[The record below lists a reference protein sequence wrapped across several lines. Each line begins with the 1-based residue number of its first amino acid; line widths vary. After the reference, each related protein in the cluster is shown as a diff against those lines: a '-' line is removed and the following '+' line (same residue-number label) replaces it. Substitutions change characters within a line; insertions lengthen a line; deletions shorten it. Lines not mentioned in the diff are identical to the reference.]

1 MRTLKLRI
9 NRGRGRRVQG
19 SGTAFKRL
27 LSENPAHKTVK
38 LNPQMRQ
45 KVLSTIYKKYKQ
57 MGDGSLNKERKH
69 EIMDAADG
77 YQHYVLE
84 DMTDG
89 ELLAYGRWKG
99 IIG

>member
-1 MRTLKLRI
+1 MRSLKLRI
-9 NRGRGRRVQG
+9 KRGRGRRVQG
-19 SGTAFKRL
+19 SGTAFKRI
-27 LSENPAHKTVK
+27 LSENPTHKTVK

-45 KVLSTIYKKYKQ
+45 KLLLAVFKKYKG

-69 EIMDAADG
+69 EIMDAGDG
-77 YQHYVLE
+77 YQRYVLE

-89 ELLAYGRWKG
+89 ELLTFGRWKG